1 MATIIMWM
9 RVMALDYGERNVGVA
24 ISDELQLIARPLTT
38 IRREKRRYA
47 QFIERVRELVL
58 ENEVATL
65 VVGLPLNMD
74 GARGAAAEQVENFV
88 SDLRRSVSIPIVTVD
103 ERLTS
108 READRILR
116 EMGVGLRERRARSD
130 EYAASLI
137 LQDYIDEQKRRS
149 SPSETPRQ

>member
-1 MATIIMWM
+1 MRLMAI
-9 RVMALDYGERNVGVA
+9 DYGERNVGVA
-24 ISDELQLIARPLTT
+24 ISDELQLTVRPLAT
-38 IRREKRRYA
+38 IRREKRGYA
-47 QFIERVRELVL
+47 QVIERIRALVA

-65 VVGLPLNMD
+65 VVGLPLKMD
-74 GARGAAAEQVENFV
+74 GTRGAAVERVESFI

-108 READRILR
+108 HEADQILR

-137 LQDYIDEQKRRS
+137 LQDYIDGQRR
-149 SPSETPRQ
+149 PPLAETPSQ

>member
-1 MATIIMWM
+1 
-9 RVMALDYGERNVGVA
+9 MALDYGERRVGVA

-38 IRREKRRYA
+38 IRREKKRYA
-47 QFIERVRELVL
+47 QIIDRIRELVD

-74 GARGAAAEQVENFV
+74 GSRGAAVDRVESFI
-88 SDLRRSVSIPIVTVD
+88 SDLRRSVSIPVVAVD

-108 READRILR
+108 READRMLR

-137 LQDYIDEQKRRS
+137 LQDYIDEQGRPPLS
-149 SPSETPRQ
+149 EFSPL

>member
-1 MATIIMWM
+1 
-9 RVMALDYGERNVGVA
+9 MALDYGERRVGVA
-24 ISDELQLIARPLTT
+24 ISDELQLIARPFTT
-38 IRREKRRYA
+38 IRREKKRYA
-47 QFIERVRELVL
+47 QVIDQIRELVD

-74 GARGAAAEQVENFV
+74 GSRGAAVDRVESFI
-88 SDLRRSVSIPIVTVD
+88 SDLRRSVSIPVVAVD

-108 READRILR
+108 READRMLR

-137 LQDYIDEQKRRS
+137 LQDYIDEQGRT
-149 SPSETPRQ
+149 PVSETSP

>member
-1 MATIIMWM
+1 M
-9 RVMALDYGERNVGVA
+9 RVMALDYGERYVGVA
-24 ISDELQLIARPLTT
+24 ISDELQLTARPLTT
-38 IRREKRRYA
+38 IRREKLRYT
-47 QFIERVRELVL
+47 QFIERISELIA

-74 GARGAAAEQVENFV
+74 GSRGAAAERVESFV
-88 SDLRRSVSIPIVTVD
+88 SDLRRSVSVSIVTVD

-137 LQDYIDEQKRRS
+137 LQDYIDEQKRRFP
-149 SPSETPRQ
+149 PSEIH

>member
-1 MATIIMWM
+1 M

-38 IRREKRRYA
+38 IRREKLRYS
-47 QFIERVRELVL
+47 QFIERIRELVVD
-58 ENEVATL
+58 NEVGAL

-74 GARGAAAEQVENFV
+74 GALGAAAERVESFV

-103 ERLTS
+103 ERLAS
-108 READRILR
+108 READRMLR

-149 SPSETPRQ
+149 SLTEIPQQ